1 MGTVTYHDAMP
12 QFPPAALEWMV
23 HDTEAPVLTLGGS
36 PSIPK
41 LIAGLGHRVFAVH
54 KDDAAITSLTRAD
67 VVVVKSEPEALPFQP
82 CTFGSVIC
90 HQVFSEFAPGLALS
104 EVARVLA
111 PGGAFCVSLL
121 RRDDSVPWVRRL
133 IGRVQQIDANAMSGK
148 YGVEAIEPLLDS
160 KYFPEHE
167 TREFRLWVPVSSDEL
182 VTMVTSALPDA
193 DAATLAELSD
203 DLHQL
208 YAESAPAG
216 GRLRLPYALQL
227 WRAYVD
233 HAELTAPIE
242 YDDSGLVIP
251 I

>member
-1 MGTVTYHDAMP
+1 MP

-23 HDTEAPVLTLGGS
+23 HDAQRPVLTLGGS

-41 LIAGLGHRVFAVH
+41 LVAGMGHRVFAVH
-54 KDDAAITSLTRAD
+54 KDDAAIDALRRAD

-82 CTFGSVIC
+82 CTFDAVIC
-90 HQVFSEFAPGLALS
+90 HQVFHEFAPGLALS
-104 EVARVLA
+104 EIARVLA
-111 PGGAFCVSLL
+111 AGGSFCVSLL

-133 IGRVQQIDANAMSGK
+133 IARVHEIDATVMAGN
-148 YGVEAIEPLLDS
+148 YGVEAIAPLLDS

-167 TREFRLWVPVSSDEL
+167 SREFRLWVPVSADGL
-182 VTMVTSALPDA
+182 VSLVTSALPHA
-193 DAATLAELSD
+193 DAAILAELGD
-203 DLHQL
+203 DLRRL
-208 YAESAPAG
+208 YADSAPSG
-216 GRLRLPYALQL
+216 GALRLPYTLQL